1 MVVTE
6 LTDRY
11 IPFDLR
17 WSNSVGGSFAMA
29 FNNRTVLGT
38 VLGTFLGT
46 LLGTVRW
53 YCFSHHFG
61 QHFRHFSVALLYS
74 TIL

>member
-17 WSNSVGGSFAMA
+17 WSKSVRGSFAMA
-29 FNNRTVLGT
+29 FNYGT
-38 VLGTFLGT
+38 VLGTLLGT

-61 QHFRHFSVALLYS
+61 KHFHGHFCVALLYS